1 MDALNECRTMTKD
14 QRKQIALEYMKGIDR
29 PSEIMHL
36 FADDAEVCFPK
47 WGIASG
53 REQILRLWSD
63 IGTIIGSLKH
73 DYAHFNFYSEG
84 DVLVVEGTSFGETK
98 DGVRFRA
105 GMNHAGQFTD
115 VFEIRDFKIQRLY
128 IYLDP
133 DYWGANTAPYPWLAR
148 HEQWPKSGSWSQD
161 GHGPLNESFAR

>member
-1 MDALNECRTMTKD
+1 MNATGEFPTMTKE

-53 REQILRLWSD
+53 RDQILKLWAD
-63 IGTIIGSLKH
+63 IGSIIGALKH

-84 DVLVVEGTSFGETK
+84 DVLIVEGSSFGQTK
-98 DGVRFRA
+98 DGVRFRS
-105 GMNHAGQFTD
+105 GLTHAGLFTD
-115 VFEIRDFKIQRLY
+115 IFEIRNFKIQRLY

-133 DYWGANTAPYPWLAR
+133 DYWGANTAPYPWLKR
-148 HEQWPKSGSWSQD
+148 NETWPKRGEWADGGGAASESWS
-161 GHGPLNESFAR
+161 A